1 MDKKQAFNSLSS
13 LLLIVC
19 KLNVV
24 MNTNYAS
31 TAKRQDDVSRQSKNV
46 NVKDHLSAI
55 ELADILKGIKYPADK
70 NTILNSVIGRN
81 TDKKISELLGQI
93 EDKLYNNASEVATA
107 TGLVEKEN
115 K

>member
-1 MDKKQAFNSLSS
+1 
-13 LLLIVC
+13 
-19 KLNVV
+19 
-24 MNTNYAS
+24 MNTYYAS
-31 TAKRQDDVSRQSKNV
+31 IGKRQEDDVSGQPKSV

-55 ELADILKGIKYPADK
+55 ELADILKDIKYPADK

-107 TGLVEKEN
+107 TGLVERE
-115 K
+115 

>member
-1 MDKKQAFNSLSS
+1 
-13 LLLIVC
+13 
-19 KLNVV
+19 
-24 MNTNYAS
+24 MNTYYAL
-31 TAKRQDDVSRQSKNV
+31 TGKRQEDDVSERPKSV

-55 ELADILKGIKYPADK
+55 ELADILKGIKYPSDK

-107 TGLVEKEN
+107 TGLVERE
-115 K
+115 